1 MRPSP
6 GRRCRG
12 VARFAQIVLGRCHV
26 RSTRTQAVT
35 RLRRPMTARA
45 TARRLVLQAALVV
58 PCAASLCLLSPA
70 CYPGGAEGTDPPTTT
85 FYFPVGL
92 AVSPG
97 GNVLYVANSDFD
109 LQWNGGTIQSYDLF
123 RLRHDAAELI
133 GANFLTQSPTN
144 ANDLVASNG
153 QTFLKAAV
161 TKRLNSDIAFLG

>member
-1 MRPSP
+1 
-6 GRRCRG
+6 
-12 VARFAQIVLGRCHV
+12 
-26 RSTRTQAVT
+26 
-35 RLRRPMTARA
+35 MTARA

-58 PCAASLCLLSPA
+58 PCAAGLCLLSPA
-70 CYPGGAEGTDPPTTT
+70 CYPSGAEGTDPPTTT

-144 ANDLVASNG
+144 ANDPSTSWRVTVRRS
-153 QTFLKAAV
+153 LKPPSRSGSTA
-161 TKRLNSDIAFLG
+161 TLHF

>member
-109 LQWNGGTIQSYDLF
+109 RQWNGGTIQSYDLF
-123 RLRHDAAELI
+123 RLRHDTAELI
-133 GANFLTQSPTN
+133 GANFLTAIPT
-144 ANDLVASNG
+144 DPSS
-153 QTFLKAAV
+153 FL
-161 TKRLNSDIAFLG
+161 TIDGRSIPF